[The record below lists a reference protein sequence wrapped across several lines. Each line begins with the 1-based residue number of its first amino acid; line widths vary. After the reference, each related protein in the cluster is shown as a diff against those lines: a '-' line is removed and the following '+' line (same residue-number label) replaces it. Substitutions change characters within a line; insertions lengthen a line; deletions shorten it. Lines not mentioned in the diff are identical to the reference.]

1 MLLALTI
8 AILAVLAGVALGLF
22 SGRASSWLQP
32 IYAFGVVAALVVVV
46 GHLLPEAAEALGV
59 QALLV
64 FGVGV
69 LVPSVVERLAARPDG
84 SGHPPMQVGFIALLV
99 HQAGDGAALAAA
111 AHAGA
116 GLEVGL
122 AVAAHTVPLVTLMT
136 TLMAR
141 ELGVRRALLRAAA
154 MGCSTLAGAASLAVV
169 PESTFE
175 LVEPYAAA
183 LIAGVLLHVVLHA
196 PPATA
201 TRALGG
207 RLLEL
212 LAIAAG
218 GALALVGSA
227 HESTLASALSAT
239 LLRIALA
246 VAPAL
251 LGGLLLASAV
261 QALGA
266 RLPSTW
272 MQTGPRLLQ
281 ALRGAVVG
289 VPLPV
294 CTCGVLPTARA
305 LLERGA
311 PPALL
316 IAFVVAA
323 PVLGLD
329 TFLVTARFIDA
340 PTALLRVGFAVV
352 VAMIAALAASRRKRP
367 AAAGGMVIRALAR
380 GPQRLAERSTAA
392 KPERNDAGRGFLERA
407 LLHFD
412 ELVFHVVPWAAA
424 GILVAAYVDVL
435 LPANS
440 LNGQVADVLVVT
452 LVSVPLYLSASAV
465 TPVAAV
471 LLLKGLSPGAA
482 LVGLVVGPATDVAT
496 IAFLKRS
503 FGGRATGFALVGLVV
518 GALLAGFAVNASGLT
533 IVPSLTSGDDLL
545 SRLSLA
551 MLVVLVVRSIWQSGV
566 VAWAE
571 ALSRTPSLEWRV
583 SRAYAR
589 L

>member
-8 AILAVLAGVALGLF
+8 AILAVVAGVALSLF
-22 SGRASSWLQP
+22 SGRTSSWLQP
-32 IYAFGVVAALVVVV
+32 IYAFGVVAAIVVVV
-46 GHLLPEAAEALGV
+46 GHLLPESAETLGV
-59 QALLV
+59 QTLFV

-69 LVPSVVERLAARPDG
+69 LVPSIVERLGARADG
-84 SGHPPMQVGFIALLV
+84 SGHPPVQVGFIALLV

-116 GLEVGL
+116 GLEVAM

-141 ELGVRRALLRAAA
+141 ELGVRRALLRASSMALA
-154 MGCSTLAGAASLAVV
+154 TLVGAGSLAIV

-175 LVEPYAAA
+175 MVEPYAAA
-183 LIAGVLLHVVLHA
+183 LIAGVLVHVILHA
-196 PPATA
+196 PPSTA
-201 TRALGG
+201 TRAFRG

-212 LAIAAG
+212 FAIAMGA
-218 GALALVGSA
+218 ALALVGGPRDSA
-227 HESTLASALSAT
+227 LAAALSAT

-251 LGGLLLASAV
+251 LGGLVLAAAV

-272 MQTGPRLLQ
+272 MRTGPRLLQ

-311 PPALL
+311 TPALL
-316 IAFVVAA
+316 VAFVAAA
-323 PVLGLD
+323 PLLGVD
-329 TFLVTARFIDA
+329 TFLVTARFIDT
-340 PTALLRVGFAVV
+340 PTALLRVAFAVV
-352 VAMIAALAASRRKRP
+352 VAMVAALAASRRGRTE
-367 AAAGGMVIRALAR
+367 ASGGIVIRALAR
-380 GPQRLAERSTAA
+380 SPQRLADRSPATR
-392 KPERNDAGRGFLERA
+392 PVRGDAGRSFLGRA

-435 LPANS
+435 VPPHRFDDPI
-440 LNGQVADVLVVT
+440 VDVFLVT
-452 LVSVPLYLSASAV
+452 LASVPLYVSAAAV
-465 TPVAAV
+465 TPIAAV

-482 LVGLVVGPATDVAT
+482 LAGLVVGPATDIAT
-496 IAFLKRS
+496 LAFLRRS
-503 FGGRATGFALVGLVV
+503 FGGRATGFALLGLVGGALMLGLVV
-518 GALLAGFAVNASGLT
+518 NVTGLVIAPQLTSENDLLA
-533 IVPSLTSGDDLL
+533 
-545 SRLSLA
+545 RLSLA
-551 MLVVLVVRSIWQSGV
+551 TLVVLVVRSIWQSGV

-589 L
+589 M

>member
-8 AILAVLAGVALGLF
+8 AVLAVAVGVALGLF
-22 SGRASSWLQP
+22 SGRVASWLQP
-32 IYAFGVVAALVVVV
+32 IYAFGVVAALVVVL
-46 GHLLPEAAEALGV
+46 GHLLPEAASELGLPALV
-59 QALLV
+59 V
-64 FGVGV
+64 FAAG
-69 LVPSVVERLAARPDG
+69 LMVPSLVERLAARPDG
-84 SGHPPMQVGFIALLV
+84 SDHPPVQVGFIALLL
-99 HQAGDGAALAAA
+99 HQLGDGAALAAA

-141 ELGVRRALLRAAA
+141 ERGARAAVGYA
-154 MGCSTLAGAASLAVV
+154 AGMAIATLVGAGSLAVIS
-169 PESTFE
+169 EAAFE
-175 LVEPYAAA
+175 TVEPYAAA

-196 PPATA
+196 PPAA
-201 TRALGG
+201 ASRPVGG
-207 RLLEL
+207 RVIEL
-212 LAIAAG
+212 LAIG
-218 GALALVGSA
+218 GGAALALVGG
-227 HESTLASALSAT
+227 HEGHASLLPVIWETLWRMAF
-239 LLRIALA
+239 A

-251 LGGLLLASAV
+251 LGGLALASVV
-261 QALGA
+261 QAYGA
-266 RLPSTW
+266 KLPEKW
-272 MQTGPRLLQ
+272 MKTGPSLLQ

-316 IAFVVAA
+316 IAFAVAA

-329 TFLVTARFIDA
+329 TLLVTARFIDVPA
-340 PTALLRVGFAVV
+340 ALLRIGVAVV
-352 VAMIAALAASRRKRP
+352 VAMIAALAASRKRKP
-367 AAAGGMVIRALAR
+367 TSPQSMVIRALAR
-380 GPQRLAERSTAA
+380 APQRLAERSPTT
-392 KPERNDAGRGFLERA
+392 KPRQGDAGFLTRA
-407 LLHFD
+407 LHHFD
-412 ELVFHVVPWAAA
+412 ELVFHVVPWAAV
-424 GILVAAYVDVL
+424 GLLVAAYVDVL
-435 LPANS
+435 MPASS
-440 LNGQVADVLVVT
+440 LDHPVLDVLVVT
-452 LVSVPLYLSASAV
+452 LVSVPLYVSASAV

-482 LVGLVVGPATDVAT
+482 LAGLVVGPATDVAT
-496 IAFLKRS
+496 IAFLRRS
-503 FGGRATGFALVGLVV
+503 FGARATWLGLAGLVG
-518 GALLAGFAVNASGLT
+518 GALACAFAVNASGLT
-533 IVPSLTSGDDLL
+533 LVPRFASTDDLV

-551 MLVVLVVRSIWQSGV
+551 MLVVLVVRSIWQSGI

-589 L
+589 S

>member
-8 AILAVLAGVALGLF
+8 AILAVLAGVALG
-22 SGRASSWLQP
+22 RVSSWLEP

-46 GHLLPEAAEALGV
+46 GHLLPEAAEALGI

-69 LVPSVVERLAARPDG
+69 LVPSIVERLAARPDG
-84 SGHPPMQVGFIALLV
+84 SGHPPMQVGFMALLV

-116 GLEVGL
+116 GVEIGL

-141 ELGVRRALLRAAA
+141 ELGVRRALVRAGA
-154 MGCSTLAGAASLAVV
+154 MALATLAGAGSLAIV
-169 PESTFE
+169 PEATFA

-183 LIAGVLLHVVLHA
+183 LIAGVLVHVVLHA
-196 PPATA
+196 PPAAA

-207 RLLEL
+207 RFLEL

-218 GALALVGSA
+218 VALALVGSA
-227 HESTLASALSAT
+227 HESTLASTLSAT

-261 QALGA
+261 QAMGA
-266 RLPSTW
+266 RLPATW
-272 MQTGPRLLQ
+272 MRSGPRLLQ

-316 IAFVVAA
+316 VAFVVAA
-323 PVLGLD
+323 PLLGLD
-329 TFLVTARFIDA
+329 TFLVTARFIDV

-352 VAMIAALAASRRKRP
+352 VAMAAALVASRRKRR
-367 AAAGGMVIRALAR
+367 AAGGGMVIRAFAR
-380 GPQRLAERSTAA
+380 APQRLAERSPAT
-392 KPERNDAGRGFLERA
+392 KPERNDAARGFFARA

-435 LPANS
+435 LPANAIDHRV
-440 LNGQVADVLVVT
+440 LDVVIVT
-452 LVSVPLYLSASAV
+452 LASVPLYLSASAV

-482 LVGLVVGPATDVAT
+482 LAGLVVGPATDLAT
-496 IAFLKRS
+496 IGFLKRS
-503 FGGRATGFALVGLVV
+503 FGGRATGFALLGLVG
-518 GALLAGFAVNASGLT
+518 GALLLAFAVNATGLS
-533 IVPSLTSGDDLL
+533 IVPQLSADDGWL

-551 MLVVLVVRSIWQSGV
+551 TLVVLVVRSIWQSGV